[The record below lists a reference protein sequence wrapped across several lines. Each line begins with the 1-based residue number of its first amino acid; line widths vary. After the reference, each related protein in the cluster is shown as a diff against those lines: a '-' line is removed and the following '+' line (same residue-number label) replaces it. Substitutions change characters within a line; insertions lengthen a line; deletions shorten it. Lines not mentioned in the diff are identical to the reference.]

1 MIPEEVGHFCTY
13 LSTRNYSPHTV
24 ESYRLDLRLFFD
36 AAARPPR
43 EVTWR
48 ELDRFIEDSISGG

>member
-1 MIPEEVGHFCTY
+1 MIPEAVGRFCAH

-36 AAARPPR
+36 ATAMTPW

-48 ELDRFIEDSISGG
+48 EVDHCRRN